1 MRSEPQLTFE
11 NLSGREKAAILMVAL
26 GKKAASEVFR
36 AMNPREVEEV
46 ALEIAEL
53 GNIPNELIE
62 RVVAAFYENTLG
74 KRRVQQGGV
83 DYARQL
89 LATTFGSEAGDQ
101 MLSKV
106 MDAIRSRSF
115 RVLKHL
121 DASQL
126 ISFLRDEHP
135 QTIALVLVH
144 LTPKQ
149 AGIVMTGLP
158 EDLQGEVALRM
169 ARIGAI
175 APGAIQ
181 TIEEQLEKHVSAIS
195 LSSSASGGP
204 EAVVNVLHQVDRATE
219 DSIIEAI
226 AEEDPELAD
235 EIRNMMFVFEDIAKL
250 DERAIREMLKEVE
263 VKELAL
269 ALKGASD
276 EIKKK
281 IFDNMSKRARE
292 GIVEDMQYMGPVRLA
307 DVEAAQMAIL
317 AVFRRLEEEGTINLS
332 GGEDTIVA

>member
-1 MRSEPQLTFE
+1 VKNEAGLTLE
-11 NLSGREKAAILMVAL
+11 NLSGRQKAAILMVAL
-26 GKKAASEVFR
+26 GRKAAASVFKQ
-36 AMNPREVEEV
+36 MNPREVEEV
-46 ALEIAEL
+46 TLEIAEL

-62 RVVAAFYENTLG
+62 RVLAEFYENTVG
-74 KRRVQQGGV
+74 RRKVQQAGV
-83 DYARQL
+83 DYARQVL
-89 LATTFGSEAGDQ
+89 NATYGAEDGEN
-101 MLSKV
+101 MLTKV
-106 MDAIRSRSF
+106 MDAIHSRSF

-149 AGIVMTGLP
+149 AGVVMTGLA

-169 ARIGAI
+169 ARIGNI
-175 APGAIQ
+175 APGAIN
-181 TIEEQLEKHVSAIS
+181 TIEEQLEQHVSAIS
-195 LSSSASGGP
+195 LASSATGGP

-219 DSIIEAI
+219 EGILESI
-226 AEEDPELAD
+226 AEEDPDLAE

-250 DERAIREMLKEVE
+250 DDRAIREMLKEVD

-276 EIKKK
+276 EIKSK

-292 GIVEDMQYMGPVRLA
+292 GILVDMEYMGPVRLA
-307 DVEAAQMAIL
+307 DVEGAQLMVL
-317 AVFRRLEEEGTINLS
+317 NVFRRLEEEGTITLT
-332 GGEDTIVA
+332 GGEDTLVA